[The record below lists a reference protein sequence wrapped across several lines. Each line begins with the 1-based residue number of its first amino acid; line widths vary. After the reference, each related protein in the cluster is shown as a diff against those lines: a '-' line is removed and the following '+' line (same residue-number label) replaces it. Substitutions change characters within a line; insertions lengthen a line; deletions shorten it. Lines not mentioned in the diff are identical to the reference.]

1 MSLAQIVVIE
11 LGYWLV
17 ALDYCWP
24 ICRPNYLTSSPL
36 KWPNVGPYI
45 SIACSDYHLSLN
57 FGVCKIG
64 EEMRNSMQP
73 LFVLIFRNFT
83 IVFFYFF
90 FHHSGCIITISSP
103 YLSGTIVATKVLNV
117 VGWALVPM
125 VFIWLIF
132 EPRSKISWE
141 VLATTRKEKKY
152 MWTKRGSI
160 CPQIKALGTL

>member
-11 LGYWLV
+11 LGYWLL

-24 ICRPNYLTSSPL
+24 ICRPNYLASSPL

-57 FGVCKIG
+57 FGVRARLERKWERGCNHYLCWFWEI
-64 EEMRNSMQP
+64 SP
-73 LFVLIFRNFT
+73 LFSSIF
-83 IVFFYFF
+83 
-90 FHHSGCIITISSP
+90 SS
-103 YLSGTIVATKVLNV
+103 TVVATKVLNV
-117 VGWALVPM
+117 VSRALVPM

-152 MWTKRGSI
+152 MWTRRGSI